1 MIIYW
6 SGVTLTVELETYSD
20 FIKYYD
26 RLFDIT

>member
-6 SGVTLTVELETYSD
+6 LGVTLTVKLETYSD
-20 FIKYYD
+20 FIKYDD